1 MPVDIYWRIHME
13 GDQPSLRRRVR
24 SRGGF
29 APGGTAPGV
38 RDGRDDGYS
47 HADYMAEVAR
57 AAEESGFVGGLL
69 PNFPH
74 TDDPWAAAAT
84 LARETT
90 SYRFM
95 VAFQPGFLHPVQAA
109 RMTATL
115 QRATGGRIVYN
126 VISGG
131 GGPAQLWWG
140 DKVDHDDRYARTSE
154 FLDVLKGVWAGGHTH
169 HGRFYQ
175 VENAGLPEEL
185 AGQPFPE
192 IFFSG
197 SSPAAIAAAGRHA
210 DYYLSWLEPFEALK
224 EKFDAVRAHS
234 DTPPRF
240 AVRVDLLARESEEE
254 AWEEIRQGWQARPS
268 TAHNDRQGTPAAVH
282 SAGAGV
288 PQDSAGSRQ
297 DSASAGPNPAGGR
310 QDSSDAGPN
319 PAAVRQDSTDAGPNS
334 AAVVPGS
341 AGRQQGDS
349 VGVRRSRSF
358 LADVGDDYRRL
369 EVAPNVWGG
378 FGALRDG
385 PAFGLVGDY
394 RQVAERLDQLL
405 DLGVD
410 AFILAGIPHLE
421 EARRVGRHVLPLLK
435 GRRS

>member
-1 MPVDIYWRIHME
+1 MTVDIYWRIHME
-13 GDQPSLRRRVR
+13 GDQSSLRHRVR

-29 APGGTAPGV
+29 APGGTAPGL

-154 FLDVLKGVWAGGHTH
+154 FLDVLKGVWQGEYTH

-185 AGQPFPE
+185 AGQPYPE

-197 SSPAAIAAAGRHA
+197 SSPAAIDAAGRHA
-210 DYYLSWLEPFEALK
+210 DHYLSWLEPFEALA

-234 DTPPRF
+234 STPPRF

-254 AWEEIRQGWQARPS
+254 AWAEIQQGWQARPHRS
-268 TAHNDRQGTPAAVH
+268 
-282 SAGAGV
+282 
-288 PQDSAGSRQ
+288 
-297 DSASAGPNPAGGR
+297 GP
-310 QDSSDAGPN
+310 DE
-319 PAAVRQDSTDAGPNS
+319 
-334 AAVVPGS
+334 
-341 AGRQQGDS
+341 GDS
-349 VGVRRSRSF
+349 VGVRRSRAF
-358 LADVGDDYRRL
+358 LAGADDDPRAL

-378 FGALRDG
+378 FSRLRDG

-394 RQVAERLDQLL
+394 HQVAERLDQLL

-435 GRRS
+435 GRTS

>member
-29 APGGTAPGV
+29 TPGGTAPGT
-38 RDGRDDGYS
+38 RDGLADGYS

-115 QRATGGRIVYN
+115 QQATGGRIVYN

-154 FLDVLKGVWAGGHTH
+154 FLDVLKGVWEGGHTH

-175 VENAGLPEEL
+175 VEDAGLPEEL

-197 SSPAAIAAAGRHA
+197 SSPAAIDAAGRHA
-210 DYYLSWLEPFEALK
+210 GYYLSWLEPFEALA

-240 AVRVDLLARESEEE
+240 AVRVDLLARETEEE
-254 AWEEIRQGWQARPS
+254 AWEEIRQGWQAR
-268 TAHNDRQGTPAAVH
+268 AAEEGH
-282 SAGAGV
+282 
-288 PQDSAGSRQ
+288 
-297 DSASAGPNPAGGR
+297 
-310 QDSSDAGPN
+310 
-319 PAAVRQDSTDAGPNS
+319 
-334 AAVVPGS
+334 
-341 AGRQQGDS
+341 AGRGDS

-358 LADVGDDYRRL
+358 LAETGDDYRAL

-378 FGALRDG
+378 FSALRDG

-394 RQVAERLDQLL
+394 HQVAERLDQLL

-435 GRRS
+435 GRTS